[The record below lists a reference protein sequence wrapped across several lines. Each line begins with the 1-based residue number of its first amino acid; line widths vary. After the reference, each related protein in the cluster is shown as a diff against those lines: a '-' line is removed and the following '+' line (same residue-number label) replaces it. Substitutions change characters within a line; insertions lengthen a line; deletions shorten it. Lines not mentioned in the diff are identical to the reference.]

1 MESYF
6 KDGAHIALMSSQE
19 EQQTR
24 DHQCSQPDQAENT
37 SPQLSWRSSSSSS
50 TTVFDCEEASHPHER
65 SIDYNGH
72 EWSSGPE
79 SSDTLVGT
87 FIANHFSSL
96 KQKGKSGYMQLPDNS
111 YASKPRLGTSKKK
124 AVCLLLFAATLL
136 GAGGKAVLKAI
147 NQASHNDHK
156 DPFTVSLHD
165 EDSLQD
171 ASIEIPT
178 LPRPVQPF
186 SADEVLPFKLHHDD
200 SVEISTIAPQPSAT
214 NKRQLTSIPAQQLLF
229 DKQGCVEAWVGQG
242 TVCDEMKVAYRE
254 RPDHT
259 SIDLLYSW
267 VNGSDWR
274 HSSAKWLHGY
284 RPTGRW
290 QEYVEED
297 LFPSVPS
304 PEGRDLYQPRSVARR
319 SLTQPKPVD
328 DKKLPRRGAAIRN
341 RFRDHE
347 ELCYSMRSATKHL
360 HGLANIHIVSPDFS
374 APYHLQPGAK
384 QSSPPNAV
392 KRALNKVASTLRRRS
407 TPPPFMLDVQRLT
420 EGFVGLPSQL
430 RRVQGLGTDRFTSG
444 EGQIREGQ
452 VPQWLSVAN
461 ATHVVAGQEA
471 ASPTSTSF
479 LDSLTHLLTP
489 DVTTPKVHLHHDW
502 NAFTENWLVTHPL
515 TPAEHKHRND
525 YKRAALP
532 TFNSMAVESMLG
544 NQPGLNDNFISS
556 NDDFFFL
563 DDATT
568 ADFTSP
574 LFGPVMRLDYN
585 LVVEGKQSPDST
597 PGEWSSLWHTSW
609 LLDQRFG
616 QRSRPYVQHVHKSFS
631 KSLLQ
636 EARVGWA
643 YEHAKLGLNRFRN
656 GGDNIVTHF
665 LAYYNVVERHRE
677 ALLWSFFML
686 RLDEDGNGLVS
697 SQELQSAMSQMGL
710 TQKQMADASPEALST
725 TTNRNLTVTVKL
737 AKRTTLAANN
747 PNSALIKTSFP
758 VPLKSRYAFTSQDGY
773 PLGEL
778 SDRVIF
784 RREVPDEGFVKERG
798 WRYASGYEAPRR
810 GEGTYWG
817 WPDFVDEPAAHPK
830 NEWHNRRFEHS
841 ACQLDLDR
849 CLLQPFPHLGQSG
862 KVEWEQIFKRFTHV
876 DVSCGDCLIHHL
888 VSQSGQRGLNA
899 FLPPSDRTLTG
910 PSEEKASHLAEVPH
924 LPLTSSFNSSARE
937 VPPAF
942 EAESPCFTLSCILS
956 NSGYGHNTNLRTFA
970 SQLIQR
976 YSYTIAESPVKFER
990 LETQNNARK
999 IMTALEEST
1008 VRESALDRFR
1018 DQYQQQHPQPEE
1030 YAEVAVDEEEV
1041 VGEAEKWLES
1051 QSQIDT
1057 SRPILVCIN
1066 DDITDRWIATVG
1078 PQFTKWLRRMW
1089 PEKQPWEL

>member
-1 MESYF
+1 
-6 KDGAHIALMSSQE
+6 MSSQE

-24 DHQCSQPDQAENT
+24 DHQCSQPDQAEIT

-50 TTVFDCEEASHPHER
+50 TTVFDCEEASHPHGR

-96 KQKGKSGYMQLPDNS
+96 KQKLPTVLSKSGYMQLPDNS

-147 NQASHNDHK
+147 NQALHNDHK

-242 TVCDEMKVAYRE
+242 T
-254 RPDHT
+254 
-259 SIDLLYSW
+259 
-267 VNGSDWR
+267 
-274 HSSAKWLHGY
+274 
-284 RPTGRW
+284 
-290 QEYVEED
+290 
-297 LFPSVPS
+297 
-304 PEGRDLYQPRSVARR
+304 
-319 SLTQPKPVD
+319 PKPVD
-328 DKKLPRRGAAIRN
+328 DKKLPRRGAAIQN

-420 EGFVGLPSQL
+420 EGFAGLPSQL

-461 ATHVVAGQEA
+461 ATHVVAGQEVT
-471 ASPTSTSF
+471 SPTSTSF
-479 LDSLTHLLTP
+479 LDSLTHLLIP

-515 TPAEHKHRND
+515 TPAEYKHRND

-544 NQPGLNDNFISS
+544 NQPGLNDNFIYS

-563 DDATT
+563 DDAAT

-636 EARVGWA
+636 ETRVGWA

-665 LAYYNVVERHRE
+665 LAYYNVVERHRK

-737 AKRTTLAANN
+737 ANRTTLAANN

-830 NEWHNRRFEHS
+830 NEWNNH
-841 ACQLDLDR
+841 
-849 CLLQPFPHLGQSG
+849 
-862 KVEWEQIFKRFTHV
+862 
-876 DVSCGDCLIHHL
+876 
-888 VSQSGQRGLNA
+888 
-899 FLPPSDRTLTG
+899 RTFTG
-910 PSEEKASHLAEVPH
+910 PREEKASHLAEVPH
-924 LPLTSSFNSSARE
+924 LPPTSSFNSSARE

-942 EAESPCFTLSCILS
+942 EAESPCFTPSCILS
-956 NSGYGHNTNLRTFA
+956 NSGNGHNTNLRTFA

-990 LETQNNARK
+990 LETQNNAQK

-1030 YAEVAVDEEEV
+1030 YAEVAVDEEV
-1041 VGEAEKWLES
+1041 VGEAEKGLES

-1089 PEKQPWEL
+1089 PEKQLWEL